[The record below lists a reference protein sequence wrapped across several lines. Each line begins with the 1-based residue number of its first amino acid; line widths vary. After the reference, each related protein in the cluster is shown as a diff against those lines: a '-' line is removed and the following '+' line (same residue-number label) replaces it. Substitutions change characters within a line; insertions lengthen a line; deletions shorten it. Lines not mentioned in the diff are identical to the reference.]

1 MPDSKSISS
10 ISLGSLTASELWLG
24 GTRIWPKAPLAVSAA
39 QSWSLALMDNNTI
52 IAPPV
57 VNNYYPNARII
68 PTSTRGV
75 TIAIDTGERHSM
87 ALLQNGTIVLWGENP
102 NGQLNAPA
110 GLTNIIAVRA
120 GPNNSYA
127 IRSNGTVA
135 GWGANWDGVLNFSG
149 LTNIVDLDINSL
161 GGGHVLALKSD
172 GTVVGFGFNG
182 YGQCNVPAG
191 LNRVVKVRTSQTG
204 SLALRDD
211 GGVVV
216 WGSELSGVPSNLQ
229 DVADIALV
237 DRYTA
242 IVLKVDG
249 TVVSY
254 SSGSPTLRASGVAA
268 MSRNGRAGIKYDETM
283 VYF

>member
-1 MPDSKSISS
+1 
-10 ISLGSLTASELWLG
+10 
-24 GTRIWPKAPLAVSAA
+24 
-39 QSWSLALMDNNTI
+39 
-52 IAPPV
+52 
-57 VNNYYPNARII
+57 
-68 PTSTRGV
+68 
-75 TIAIDTGERHSM
+75 
-87 ALLQNGTIVLWGENP
+87 
-102 NGQLNAPA
+102 
-110 GLTNIIAVRA
+110 
-120 GPNNSYA
+120 
-127 IRSNGTVA
+127 
-135 GWGANWDGVLNFSG
+135 
-149 LTNIVDLDINSL
+149 
-161 GGGHVLALKSD
+161 LKSD